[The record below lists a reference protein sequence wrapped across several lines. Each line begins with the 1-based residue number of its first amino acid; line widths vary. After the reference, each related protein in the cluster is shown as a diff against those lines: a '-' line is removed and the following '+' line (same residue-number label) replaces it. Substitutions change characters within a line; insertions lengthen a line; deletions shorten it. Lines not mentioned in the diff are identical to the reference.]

1 MYYRS
6 GSANVFYSGD
16 TSHSLAEHREFSFD
30 FLGTMNGPTGI
41 AAIKFSGDSGIS
53 SFTLK
58 GGKIFDPEG
67 RYVSSYRDRE
77 QFLLSGTMSGTHYD
91 YYINHFPI
99 CFSGTKTDYKL
110 QKFIVGVT
118 GAEFSTERIAFYAP
132 PFGYKFDLDPTFKIS
147 GKITGLL
154 QSTGEWAYREFEV
167 FSGEV
172 TNNDLF
178 VVSGIETGLR
188 TSCVITLA
196 TTGTTSGNLETGVID
211 YENFNLD
218 LDLYTNFGKINS
230 EFSVQG
236 IPLETAYI
244 TSGLFDSHEGDLFS
258 YSPDFSISGTGQ
270 QKQSGVYSFF
280 YQVFENYQTYLE
292 SKPLKVSFDHASGTT
307 GNFYSFSG
315 EPPASTGV
323 YSGTTGY
330 INLTASGS
338 NYTSAPSVIFTGS
351 GLQMSPVAPPL
362 MDLRLTGIDIT
373 YSGSGYSGVPT
384 VLISGGNPFTSGQV
398 TAYTNL
404 TTGGLYSGMISG
416 TTITNSGSGY
426 NAVPSVIFT
435 GSKLYGGGIEATGN
449 ALMGL
454 GIATGIILNNPGGY
468 LAHQPGL
475 SGIIGGGASGRL
487 SSISVTNSGS
497 KYISAPTV
505 VFSSANRVRE
515 AVATGLI
522 VTTGAYSGLVTGIHI
537 ADKGLGYES
546 TPSIVFTGA
555 LYAGGYNATGT
566 ATLDSTVAAATG
578 YTISGYSKSFT
589 DFWNLKTG
597 ESTGVLVDY
606 TNNNYLTGFQSGQRI
621 GFMDTGHTNV
631 TGDNY
636 KIVAETSGRYNDS
649 GAMYANLNLHI
660 YSGKKL
666 TVGITG
672 MR

>member
-16 TSHSLAEHREFSFD
+16 TEHSLAEHREFSFD
-30 FLGTMNGPTGI
+30 FLGMMNGPTGV

-58 GGKIFDPEG
+58 GGKIYDPEG
-67 RYVSSYRDRE
+67 RYVSSYRDKE

-91 YYINHFPI
+91 YYVNHFPI

-118 GAEFSTERIAFYAP
+118 GGEFSTERIAFYAP
-132 PFGYKFDLDPTFKIS
+132 PFGYEFNLDDTFKVS

-154 QSTGEWAYREFEV
+154 RGTGEWAYREFEV

-172 TNNDLF
+172 LGSNLF
-178 VVSGIETGLR
+178 VVSGIEAGRR

-196 TTGTTSGNLETGVID
+196 TTGTNSGHLETGVED
-211 YENFNLD
+211 YENFFLNLN
-218 LDLYTNFGKINS
+218 LYTNFGIINT
-230 EFSVQG
+230 EHAVQG
-236 IPLETAYI
+236 ITPETAYI
-244 TSGLFDSHEGDLFS
+244 TSGFFDSREGGGDVG
-258 YSPDFSISGTGQ
+258 DFLISGTGE

-292 SKPLKVSFDHASGTT
+292 TKPLKVSFDHASGAT
-307 GNFYSFSG
+307 GSFYSFSG
-315 EPPASTGV
+315 EPPASTGL

-330 INLTASGS
+330 LNLTTSGS
-338 NYTSAPSVIFTGS
+338 NYTSAPSVVFTGS
-351 GLQMSPVAPPL
+351 GLLMSPIATPL

-384 VLISGGNPFTSGQV
+384 IIVTGGNPFTSGQV
-398 TAYTNL
+398 TPYVNI
-404 TTGGLYSGMISG
+404 TTGGLYSGMVSG

-426 NAVPSVIFT
+426 NEVPSILFT
-435 GSKLYGGGIEATGN
+435 GSKLYGGGVEATGN

-454 GIATGIILNNPGGY
+454 GFATGIILNNPGGY
-468 LAHQPGL
+468 LDHQPGL

-487 SSISVTNSGS
+487 SSISVTSSGS
-497 KYISAPTV
+497 KYITAPTV
-505 VFSSANRVRE
+505 LFSGANRERE
-515 AVATGLI
+515 AIATGLI

-537 ADKGLGYES
+537 ADRGLRYES
-546 TPSIVFTGA
+546 TPSIAFTGA

-566 ATLDSTVAAATG
+566 AVLDSTIATLTG
-578 YTISGYSKSFT
+578 FTTSGYSKSFT

-606 TNNNYLTGFQSGQRI
+606 TNNNYLTGFESGQEI

-636 KIVAETSGRYNDS
+636 KIVIETSGEYNDS

-660 YSGKKL
+660 YSGKKM

-672 MR
+672 IR